1 MCALGE
7 RVRERG
13 REDIGGERESKS
25 ACKGDASKQ
34 QRVDEYTQPETGAT
48 TTERAPTFGV
58 RKVMSHLWCNRMAQG
73 SSSTT
78 RGSPSHAS
86 PSCRV
91 KSVGTKMFLSGRCR
105 RVSGCCATAA
115 QEESQGSGMGAEVNL
130 VPYLG
135 GGGGGGR

>member
-1 MCALGE
+1 MNTHS
-7 RVRERG
+7 RRPG
-13 REDIGGERESKS
+13 R
-25 ACKGDASKQ
+25 Q
-34 QRVDEYTQPETGAT
+34 QPSNPHG
-48 TTERAPTFGV
+48 PTFGV
-58 RKVMSHLWCNRMAQG
+58 RKVMSHLWCNRMAHG